1 MAQTL
6 LLRLRAQTPVRL
18 QEVVRAL
25 HGLLRRL
32 LVEVLLLGHLGL
44 IVVKWVVSCDVGLA
58 VAVVKRQILR

>member
-32 LVEVLLLGHLGL
+32 LVVVLLFGHLGL
-44 IVVKWVVSCDVGLA
+44 VVVKRVVGCDVGLA